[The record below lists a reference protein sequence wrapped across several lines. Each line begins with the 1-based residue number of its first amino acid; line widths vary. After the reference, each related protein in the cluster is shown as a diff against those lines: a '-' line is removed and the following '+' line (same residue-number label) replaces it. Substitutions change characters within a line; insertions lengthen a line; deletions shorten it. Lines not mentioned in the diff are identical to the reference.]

1 MAAFD
6 GFSFNTDAFLSTSPV
21 NGGVVIPASSGASFT
36 ALRVRTSGFYCQATS
51 SASVIPSVVF
61 GESLFIPAVSGAY
74 FSPIRA
80 RTASFLSSAQSAG
93 LARAVKKINVSISM
107 DAVSSSQMKPTRK
120 TFGDLGTVA
129 CYSDMTAN
137 GRYLW
142 EREDVSPQAWSEIA
156 TSAQSWVNQTASSQ
170 DWVLTSTND

>member
-1 MAAFD
+1 MAAFN
-6 GFSFNTDAFLSTSPV
+6 GFSFNTDAFFSTYPV
-21 NGGVVIPASSGASFT
+21 YGGVVMPVYSGASFP

-51 SASVIPSVVF
+51 SASVNPSIVF

-80 RTASFLSSAQSAG
+80 RTVSFLSSAQSAG
-93 LARAVKKINVSISM
+93 FASGGTLLAAYISM
-107 DAVSSSQMKPTRK
+107 DAISSSQMRPTRI

>member
-6 GFSFNTDAFLSTSPV
+6 GFSFDPDAFFSAYPV
-21 NGGVVIPASSGASFT
+21 YGGVVMPAYSGASFT
-36 ALRVRTSGFYCQATS
+36 ASRVRTSGFYCQATS

-61 GESLFIPAVSGAY
+61 GGSFSIPAVSGAY

-80 RTASFLSSAQSAG
+80 RTVSFLSSAQSAG
-93 LARAVKKINVSISM
+93 FASSVTLLAASMSI
-107 DAVSSSQMKPTRK
+107 DAISSSQIKPTRI
-120 TFGDLGTVA
+120 TFGDLSTVA

-142 EREDVSPQAWSEIA
+142 EREDVSQQAWSETA

>member
-6 GFSFNTDAFLSTSPV
+6 GFSFDPDAFFSTYPV
-21 NGGVVIPASSGASFT
+21 YGGVVMPAYSGASFT
-36 ALRVRTSGFYCQATS
+36 ASRVKSSGFYCQATS
-51 SASVIPSVVF
+51 SASVNPSIVF

-74 FSPIRA
+74 FSPVRM
-80 RTASFLSSAQSAG
+80 RPVSFLSSAQSAG
-93 LARAVKKINVSISM
+93 LANAIAIMDVSISM
-107 DAVSSSQMKPTRK
+107 DAISSSQMRPTRI

-142 EREDVSPQAWSEIA
+142 EREVVPQQAWSETA